1 MILVLLEPGRIS
13 GWDPVKVRG
22 GPCWPGP
29 DARPRL
35 LDRPQWP
42 LCREYKKKKKWKIVM
57 KFLFPEDY
65 VWSESHEAAEYTNWR
80 EHEPD
85 NRRGQ
90 VTALKISLLKFQSD
104 IILGLCGKGEWS
116 HLGWQELRQ
125 TGRMGDQLPCSLWK
139 TRRREIIL
147 LRSGKRTNKVLQII

>member
-1 MILVLLEPGRIS
+1 
-13 GWDPVKVRG
+13 
-22 GPCWPGP
+22 
-29 DARPRL
+29 
-35 LDRPQWP
+35 
-42 LCREYKKKKKWKIVM
+42 M

-116 HLGWQELRQ
+116 HLG
-125 TGRMGDQLPCSLWK
+125 
-139 TRRREIIL
+139 
-147 LRSGKRTNKVLQII
+147 